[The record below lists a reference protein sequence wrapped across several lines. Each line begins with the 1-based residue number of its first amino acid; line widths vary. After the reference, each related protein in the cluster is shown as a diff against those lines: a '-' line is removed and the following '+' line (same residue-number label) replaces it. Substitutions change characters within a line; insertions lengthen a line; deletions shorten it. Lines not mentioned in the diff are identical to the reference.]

1 MTEFDTLCSQTR
13 SRIRKLP
20 LDQQYQQSIEYQGR
34 TYYYDPDYDC
44 FYPNIEAEEL
54 SLWDRYGW
62 IAVILALTALSIIT
76 A

>member
-1 MTEFDTLCSQTR
+1 MTDFDTVCSTNR
-13 SRIRKLP
+13 ARIRRLP
-20 LDQQYQQSIEYQGR
+20 ISEQYQQSIEYRRR

-54 SLWDRYGW
+54 SLWDRWGW
-62 IAVILALTALSIIT
+62 IVVILALTALSIIT